1 MVRFL
6 ALATLLASTALAGC
20 SSSSERRADEFGSS
34 LGSSFE
40 GGLNRDTYGTNR
52 RMDVY
57 GGVTAPTMPTI
68 GARGY
73 GK

>member
-1 MVRFL
+1 MRILTIVS
-6 ALATLLASTALAGC
+6 LLVAGSFLAGC
-20 SSSSERRADEFGSS
+20 QGSSSSSDS
-34 LGSSFE
+34 LGDLGASMQ
-40 GGLNRDTYGTNR
+40 GGLGRDTFGTNR

-68 GARGY
+68 GASGY